1 MPRSASSCLLSWPSR
16 LLVAL
21 SRAALWG
28 ARFAALLCSVLPL
41 CTSPVF
47 SRSSEEN
54 RVTGD
59 VLRLARFMVWKLGIR
74 AQLPFEGKSALLE
87 DARRGAVLAMAERES
102 RRIPMR

>member
-1 MPRSASSCLLSWPSR
+1 MPRSASSCFLLSWPSR
-16 LLVAL
+16 LLVTL

-54 RVTGD
+54 RVAED
-59 VLRLARFMVWKLGIR
+59 VLRLARFMVWKLDIR
-74 AQLPFEGKSALLE
+74 AQLTFEGKSALLE
-87 DARRGAVLAMAERES
+87 DARRGAVLVMAEREK
-102 RRIPMR
+102 PA